1 MLLRRL
7 LVLLLVPL
15 LGLGT
20 WFGLTRLLE
29 SFFTVDQAAQAPAFV
44 APSITPPSAA
54 SPSATPASPS
64 TTPSTTPSSTP
75 AAPVAEVSFSPRPTP
90 VTVPGW
96 VEQVEPVN
104 YYTDPDSPAPPVQT
118 PTTATDAAVEDEA
131 EGARSPMSAPSTE
144 SATPTPTETPTPT
157 PTETP
162 TPTPTETP
170 TPTPTPTQTPTP
182 TPTATPT
189 PTETETPTP
198 TPTPT
203 ETPTPMETPTPTP
216 TATPTPTPEP
226 SPSAPPNNGRSSEV
240 VSYTKV
246 ATFINAV
253 APMAQESQRIYGV
266 PASVTL
272 AQAILESGWGG
283 STLSRYGQAYFGVKC
298 SSDTGPYA
306 TNCVKLPTW
315 EVINGQ
321 NVTVMAYFRSYQSLT
336 DSILDH
342 GHFLRNNSRYASAF
356 NTTSPQSF
364 ARAIHAA
371 GYATD
376 PQYANKLIDLIEYN
390 DLERFDR
397 GEMAGTVPVVNAI
410 GDVYESA
417 GGVNGHLGTAVGIES
432 DGPVSGSR
440 LVSFDTGVIIWT
452 SQSGAYAVS
461 GAIWDHYRLDP
472 DVRSRL
478 GAPTSGEVSYADGV
492 IQRFQGGAIFY
503 SDGTG
508 AQLRN

>member
-29 SFFTVDQAAQAPAFV
+29 SFFTVDRAAQAPAFV
-44 APSITPPSAA
+44 APSITPASTA

-64 TTPSTTPSSTP
+64 TAPSTTPSSTP
-75 AAPVAEVSFSPRPTP
+75 AAPVAEASFSPRPTP

-118 PTTATDAAVEDEA
+118 PTAATDAAVEDEA

-170 TPTPTPTQTPTP
+170 
-182 TPTATPT
+182 
-189 PTETETPTP
+189 
-198 TPTPT
+198 
-203 ETPTPMETPTPTP
+203 TPTPTP

-410 GDVYESA
+410 GDVYKST

-478 GAPTSGEVSYADGV
+478 GAPTSGEVPYADGV
-492 IQRFQGGAIFY
+492 IQRCQGGAIFY
-503 SDGTG
+503 SDGTS
-508 AQLRN
+508 AQLRT

>member
-29 SFFTVDQAAQAPAFV
+29 SFFTVDRAAQAPAFV
-44 APSITPPSAA
+44 APSITHPSTA
-54 SPSATPASPS
+54 SPSATPAS
-64 TTPSTTPSSTP
+64 PSTTPSSTP

-118 PTTATDAAVEDEA
+118 PTAATDAAVEDEA
-131 EGARSPMSAPSTE
+131 EGASIPDVGTQHRVCDAN
-144 SATPTPTETPTPT
+144 PTETPTPT

-170 TPTPTPTQTPTP
+170 TPTPTPTQHPP
-182 TPTATPT
+182 RPRRPPWAI
-189 PTETETPTP
+189 PTETATPTP

-203 ETPTPMETPTPTP
+203 ETPTPIETPTPTP
-216 TATPTPTPEP
+216 TSTPTPTPEP

-478 GAPTSGEVSYADGV
+478 GAPTSGEVPYAAGV

-508 AQLRN
+508 AQLRT

>member
-29 SFFTVDQAAQAPAFV
+29 SFFTVDRAAQAPAFV
-44 APSITPPSAA
+44 APSITPASTA

-64 TTPSTTPSSTP
+64 TAPSTTPSSTP
-75 AAPVAEVSFSPRPTP
+75 AAPVAEASFSPRPTP

-118 PTTATDAAVEDEA
+118 PTAATDAAVEDEA

-144 SATPTPTETPTPT
+144 SATPTPTETP
-157 PTETP
+157 
-162 TPTPTETP
+162 
-170 TPTPTPTQTPTP
+170 TPTP

-410 GDVYESA
+410 GDVYKST

-478 GAPTSGEVSYADGV
+478 GAPTSGEVPYADGV
-492 IQRFQGGAIFY
+492 IQRFQGGAILY

-508 AQLRN
+508 AQLRT